1 MFHFHLVVRAIRQV
15 AVKVIHS
22 NRVGIPYK
30 IQKPGALRSLRR
42 CTITGFW
49 ILSIQGAFFSQKP
62 LAARPASLKP
72 SKPAAEYLQIITE
85 PGDNVTTVL
94 ERFELAGYDC
104 NISAFFQINKLRE
117 DYRLKA
123 NTLYKIPVMVVP
135 YDGKTIR
142 SSLKIDDWQTA
153 IRIDA
158 YNKSAQEKGLRE
170 RSFIEDKQLWVP
182 WHALHCPESG
192 GAAESLRALHT
203 IAGGDLVESSASKGS
218 RVFPIFGKKYQKT
231 PLSSRKLQGRVFYII
246 SGHGGPD
253 VGAEGNRAGHTLCE
267 DEYAYDVALRLARLL
282 VSHGATAYMIVRDEN
297 DGIRDEAYLE
307 CDKDETVWGDQPIPL
322 DQKERLAQR
331 TALINQLTARY
342 EKAGVKDQ
350 TIIEIHVDS
359 RHRHQE
365 TDVFFYYRPESETS
379 KDLAL
384 KMHQTF
390 LEKYARIRSQKDYNG
405 TVSAR
410 GLFTLRETTT
420 PVAVYIELGNI
431 RNSWDQQRLVMP
443 NNRQA
448 LANWLCTALFRR

>member
-49 ILSIQGAFFSQKP
+49 ILSIQGVFFSQKP

-170 RSFIEDKQLWVP
+170 RSFIEDKQPGYRGMLCI
-182 WHALHCPESG
+182 ARK
-192 GAAESLRALHT
+192 AA
-203 IAGGDLVESSASKGS
+203 
-218 RVFPIFGKKYQKT
+218 
-231 PLSSRKLQGRVFYII
+231 
-246 SGHGGPD
+246 
-253 VGAEGNRAGHTLCE
+253 
-267 DEYAYDVALRLARLL
+267 ALRNRCAPSTRLR
-282 VSHGATAYMIVRDEN
+282 VAT
-297 DGIRDEAYLE
+297 
-307 CDKDETVWGDQPIPL
+307 WWSPPPP
-322 DQKERLAQR
+322 
-331 TALINQLTARY
+331 
-342 EKAGVKDQ
+342 KAAGCFRFLGKN
-350 TIIEIHVDS
+350 T
-359 RHRHQE
+359 R
-365 TDVFFYYRPESETS
+365 RP
-379 KDLAL
+379 
-384 KMHQTF
+384 H
-390 LEKYARIRSQKDYNG
+390 
-405 TVSAR
+405 
-410 GLFTLRETTT
+410 
-420 PVAVYIELGNI
+420 
-431 RNSWDQQRLVMP
+431 
-443 NNRQA
+443 
-448 LANWLCTALFRR
+448 